1 MAGEEHEARYRHTR
15 QGLEADG
22 VRVAH
27 ADARLVILDVDGVER
42 KYEIARYGHQVY
54 VNTTA
59 LTALP
64 RFPDP
69 TTQHAPGSLLA
80 PMPGTVVRVADGLT
94 AGTPVKAG
102 EPLLWLEAMKMQ
114 HKVTAPATGT
124 LTSLPVTPG
133 QQVEPGMLLAV
144 VQEA

>member
-1 MAGEEHEARYRHTR
+1 
-15 QGLEADG
+15 
-22 VRVAH
+22 
-27 ADARLVILDVDGVER
+27 
-42 KYEIARYGHQVY
+42 
-54 VNTTA
+54 
-59 LTALP
+59 
-64 RFPDP
+64 
-69 TTQHAPGSLLA
+69 
-80 PMPGTVVRVADGLT
+80 MPGTVVRVADGLT